1 MKRAKNHVAAFGLA
15 LVLLVSLLSCA
26 TVPSEPPQSLKT
38 VDCGIAQKLL
48 EKGNYIPAGV
58 LEPQDPFFAVVKWEG
73 YKVVDQKVLI
83 RVSMA
88 LDAPEGV
95 IDLPLQEMYF
105 GNPQLPEEL
114 IGKPLWFAVPLQ
126 VPKNAVTGEYRVTF
140 EILDGYSGEKIT
152 PTTTFKVEAGQIVC
166 LVPIG
171 I

>member
-1 MKRAKNHVAAFGLA
+1 MKRARNHVAAFGLA

-26 TVPSEPPQSLKT
+26 TVPSTSPKQNLRV
-38 VDCGIAQKLL
+38 VDCGVAQKLL
-48 EKGNYIPAGV
+48 EKGEYIPAGV
-58 LEPQDPFFAVVKWEG
+58 LKPRDSFYAVVRWEG

-95 IDLPLQEMYF
+95 IDLSMQELYF

-126 VPKNAVTGEYRVTF
+126 VPKNAVTGDYEITF

-152 PTTTFKVEAGQIVC
+152 PKTVFQVEASQIVC

-171 I
+171 